1 MKKMFASVALAASL
15 SAHGTQEAMQQVLNT
30 WQQQVTAYEE
40 ALKAADS
47 DAARAALVPPN
58 AREIAPQLWQSI
70 NARTGTRPNPKGKGT
85 IPTFEFD
92 KPWALP
98 AIVWILEHQQ
108 AFTAAFTDEE
118 QAQLTW
124 FGNAIVDSLSRVHFS
139 SPGVGAV
146 CPSLA
151 ATSSVREYEILQKIY
166 QRNQNKGARACA
178 ALGMSLMLNNPMVN
192 SVEGSE
198 SMARAKR
205 VYYLKQSILL
215 SDKETRFGSQ
225 PLTEVAMEQ
234 AYYLRHLA
242 VGCIAPQ
249 IAVRDQEGVE
259 HRFPITQKPNLLI
272 FWSPGDPAGTAMVR
286 DIDKLK
292 AQYPGVE
299 ICPIMPHSTP
309 EEQQKAL
316 QELGIASSFTDNAKG
331 TAGMTYR
338 IDQLPTVVLI
348 SKRSTILY
356 GGAPDIKLQNALETI
371 KAEEEA
377 AAKANRPK
385 VYIKEAPTPA
395 PAPAPEPAKDSE
407 VPGLREMPE
416 F

>member
-1 MKKMFASVALAASL
+1 VA
-15 SAHGTQEAMQQVLNT
+15 
-30 WQQQVTAYEE
+30 AYEE
-40 ALKAADS
+40 ALKAADDDS
-47 DAARAALVPPN
+47 MRAAIEPPD
-58 AREIAPQLWQSI
+58 ARSIAPQLWQSI
-70 NARTGTRPNPKGKGT
+70 NARTGTRPNPKSKGT

-98 AIVWILEHQQ
+98 AIVWILEHPQ
-108 AFTAAFTDEE
+108 AFTAAFTEEE

-124 FGNAIVDSLSRVHFS
+124 FGNAIVDSLSRVHFN

-178 ALGMSLMLNNPMVN
+178 ALGMSLMLNNPMV
-192 SVEGSE
+192 SGVEGSE

-242 VGCIAPQ
+242 VGCVAPQ
-249 IAVRDQEGVE
+249 LKVTDTEARA
-259 HRFPITQKPNLLI
+259 HTFPVPGKLNLIL
-272 FWSPGDPAGTAMVR
+272 FWSPADSVGAAMMR
-286 DIDKLK
+286 DIEKLK
-292 AQYPGVE
+292 AQHPELE
-299 ICPIMPHSTP
+299 ICPVMPHAAQ

-316 QELGIASSFTDNAKG
+316 EELGVSFTYVDDAKG
-331 TAGMTYR
+331 TAGITYR
-338 IDQLPTVVLI
+338 IEELPTAILV

-356 GGAPDIKLQNALETI
+356 SGFPDMKLQTALQT
-371 KAEEEA
+371 ATA
-377 AAKANRPK
+377 ADAPKRPS
-385 VYIKEAPTPA
+385 VIIKETPDSAPVVQPGSTPKA
-395 PAPAPEPAKDSE
+395 PSDDS

>member
-1 MKKMFASVALAASL
+1 
-15 SAHGTQEAMQQVLNT
+15 MQQALNT

-40 ALKAADS
+40 AMKAAENDEM
-47 DAARAALVPPN
+47 RASITPPN

-70 NARTGTRPNPKGKGT
+70 NARTGTRANTKGKGR
-85 IPTFEFD
+85 IPTFEFE

-98 AIVWILEHQQ
+98 AIVWILEHPQ
-108 AFTAAFTDEE
+108 AFTAAFTEEE

-124 FGNAIVDSLSRVHFS
+124 FGNAIVDSLNRVHFN

-146 CPSLA
+146 CPSLS

-192 SVEGSE
+192 SVEGSDA
-198 SMARAKR
+198 MARAKR

-215 SDKETRFGSQ
+215 AGKDTTFGKR
-225 PLTEVAMEQ
+225 PLTEIAMEQ
-234 AYYLRHLA
+234 AYFLRHLA

-249 IAVRDQEGVE
+249 IRVRDMGGNSLTL
-259 HRFPITQKPNLLI
+259 PKAGSPALLI
-272 FWSPGDPAGTAMVR
+272 FWSPAEAAGSSMMR

-292 AQYPGVE
+292 TQYPGIS
-299 ICPIMPHSTP
+299 ICPIMPYSEP

-316 QELGIASSFTDNAKG
+316 QERGITSTYTDDAKG
-331 TAGMTYR
+331 TAGTTYR
-338 IDQLPTVVLI
+338 ISQLPTVVLI
-348 SKRSTILY
+348 GKDSTIMY
-356 GGAPDIKLQNALETI
+356 SGAPDMKLQQALEKI
-371 KAEEEA
+371 AEA
-377 AAKANRPK
+377 DKANRPT
-385 VYIKEAPTPA
+385 VRIKEAPTPT
-395 PAPAPEPAKDSE
+395 PAPAPKDDTIPA
-407 VPGLREMPE
+407 LREMPE

>member
-15 SAHGTQEAMQQVLNT
+15 SAQGTQEAMQQVLNT
-30 WQQQVTAYEE
+30 WQQQVAAYED

-47 DAARAALVPPN
+47 DTARAALTPPN
-58 AREIAPQLWQSI
+58 ARDIAPQLWQSI
-70 NARTGTRPNPKGKGT
+70 NARTGTRPNPRGKGT

-98 AIVWILEHQQ
+98 AIVWILEHPQ

-124 FGNAIVDSLSRVHFS
+124 FGNAIVDSLSRVHYS
-139 SPGVGAV
+139 SPGVGAI
-146 CPSLA
+146 CPSLS

-166 QRNQNKGARACA
+166 QRNQNKGVRACA
-178 ALGMSLMLNNPMVN
+178 ALGMSLMLNNPMVS

-215 SDKETRFGSQ
+215 ADKDTRFGSQ
-225 PLTEVAMEQ
+225 PITEVAMEQ

-242 VGCIAPQ
+242 VGCVAPQ
-249 IAVRDQEGVE
+249 ITVRDQEGAE
-259 HRFPITQKPNLLI
+259 HRFPIIQKPNLLI
-272 FWSPGDPAGTAMVR
+272 FWSPSDPAGTAMVR

-299 ICPIMPHSTP
+299 ICPIMPHAAP
-309 EEQQKAL
+309 EEQQTAL
-316 QELGIASSFTDNAKG
+316 QELGIASSFTDNAQG
-331 TAGMTYR
+331 SAGITYR
-338 IDQLPTVVLI
+338 VDELPTVVLI
-348 SKRSTILY
+348 SKHSTILY
-356 GGAPDIKLQNALETI
+356 GGEPDIKLQNALEAI
-371 KAEEEA
+371 KAADEA
-377 AAKANRPK
+377 AAKAKRPK
-385 VYIKEAPTPA
+385 VYIQEAPA
-395 PAPAPEPAKDSE
+395 PAPAPAPARSGE
-407 VPGLREMPE
+407 VPGLRDMPE